1 MKKLFPFL
9 IWLCFATAITLAT
22 YVIVFSWRPSIPCAS
37 FMAGG
42 VTFMAMCFLMRYLRN
57 NAADLPFILG
67 STICFL
73 ITIIGTLNQISLFR
87 ILFSFLVFWILIVC
101 LIFLMTS
108 MNSAVHPSID
118 CSVSKAKGNLLKV
131 LALVQASFI
140 AGIIHL
146 INTSLS

>member
-9 IWLCFATAITLAT
+9 IWLCFATTITLAT
-22 YVIVFSWRPSIPCAS
+22 YLLAFLWRPSIPCAS

-42 VTFMAMCFLMRYLRN
+42 MTFIAMCFLMRYLQN
-57 NAADLPFILG
+57 NAAELPFMLG

-73 ITIIGTLNQISLFR
+73 ITVVDTLSQISLFR
-87 ILFSFLVFWILIVC
+87 VLFSLFMLLVLVIFLIL
-101 LIFLMTS
+101 LMTS
-108 MNSAVHPSID
+108 MNNAVHPSLD
-118 CSVSKAKGNLLKV
+118 HSSSKAKGNLLKV
-131 LALVQASFI
+131 LTLVQAGFI